1 MSVKRCI
8 GLTLY
13 SGPATSEAGQRRL
26 RMEQWLQTIDPGKA
40 LAAYD
45 PRQYQVVV
53 KPEDLVPLSPLVRI
67 DLTAVPLGECA
78 AIGGRQ
84 GDAVPRGDRPDR
96 QRGRGS

>member
-1 MSVKRCI
+1 MSEQ
-8 GLTLY
+8 
-13 SGPATSEAGQRRL
+13 TS
-26 RMEQWLQTIDPGKA
+26 DPGKA

-78 AIGGRQ
+78 AIGGGKVMPSREVTDQ
-84 GDAVPRGDRPDR
+84 IGSAA
-96 QRGRGS
+96 GRHLHRERAAPLRSWTRRHGSGAPLRSG